1 MTKESLPRLASAR
14 LASGRLAATA
24 AVLAALA
31 VPLLRPVPA
40 RAWWVGGVVVPPVPV
55 YVAPPAPVYVAPPVV
70 AAPPPVVYAPR
81 PVARWVPGHYTWRG
95 FWVPGHWV

>member
-1 MTKESLPRLASAR
+1 MTKGSLP
-14 LASGRLAATA
+14 RLAATA
-24 AVLAALA
+24 AVLAAVAL
-31 VPLLRPVPA
+31 PMLLRPVPA

-55 YVAPPAPVYVAPPVV
+55 YVAPPAPVYVAPPVM
-70 AAPPPVVYAPR
+70 AAPPPVAYAP

>member
-1 MTKESLPRLASAR
+1 MTKESLP
-14 LASGRLAATA
+14 RLAATA

-70 AAPPPVVYAPR
+70 AAPPPVVYAP